1 MNEIPVN
8 RLMAQTYFTE
18 PLYLDDGYII
28 LSPDIPVTASL
39 IRRLGTWGFRTVLS
53 DGQQTQR
60 TEEKVVTAAAPGEI
74 AQTLEDEA
82 EKRKAEAYFKKIVE
96 FLDEAFATF
105 RTRDEISIVRFSNT
119 VKEMIAEIKS
129 RKQFMLS
136 LDDSISPS
144 ESYIVTHSVKTAIL
158 ALALADYL
166 KLPPFKQIDL
176 GTAGLLHEIGLL
188 KIPES
193 IYLSERPLSTDEKKA
208 LLAHPVLGFRVLRAA
223 GFPATVSQAVLEQ
236 NERIDGSG
244 FPRRVPGDKTSL
256 FGKIL
261 AVATSY
267 NAAISKRPYRAG
279 SSGQA

>member
-8 RLMAQTYFTE
+8 RLTAQTYFSE

-28 LSPDIPVTASL
+28 LTPDIPITAAL
-39 IRRLGTWGFRTVLS
+39 IRRLGTWGFRTIFT
-53 DGQQTQR
+53 DGHQTEG
-60 TEEKVVTAAAPGEI
+60 TEEAAVAEAAPGEI
-74 AQTLEDEA
+74 AQSLEDET
-82 EKRKAEAYFKKIVE
+82 EKRNAEAYFIKIVG

-119 VKEMIAEIKS
+119 VKEMISEIRS
-129 RKQFMLS
+129 RKRFMLS
-136 LDDSISPS
+136 LNDEVSPS
-144 ESYIVTHSVKTAIL
+144 DSYVVTHSVKTAIL

-223 GFPATVSQAVLEQ
+223 GFPAAVCQAVLEQ

-244 FPRRVPGDKTSL
+244 FPRRIPGDKTSQ

-267 NAAISKRPYRAG
+267 SAATSKRPYRAG
-279 SSGQA
+279 IV